1 MTDTTGFENDEQGDE
16 QGDQTN
22 WRRDLERR
30 AREGD
35 KAKVELDTY
44 RRREAMREAGLD
56 PADKITSLFV
66 QTYKGDLTPDAIK
79 DAASEYGLIKSGDD
93 TPPAPE
99 DKEHPAQPAMDAI
112 GKAAGSP
119 VTMPVEVTKT
129 LETAHKEGGNEALF
143 DQLEKLGVAVT
154 TRQ

>member
-16 QGDQTN
+16 EGDQTN

-66 QTYKGDLTPDAIK
+66 LAEGTEGTPV
-79 DAASEYGLIKSGDD
+79 GLIHIHDCLR
-93 TPPAPE
+93 
-99 DKEHPAQPAMDAI
+99 
-112 GKAAGSP
+112 AG
-119 VTMPVEVTKT
+119 V
-129 LETAHKEGGNEALF
+129 
-143 DQLEKLGVAVT
+143 Q
-154 TRQ
+154 